1 MAVFCLLPEP
11 IEILPKYGLQAI
23 RKRRIKIA
31 RLLELNDPF
40 EFLGCNLQDRNFR
53 RSLISTKQELSTNN
67 GLICFSRTWRN
78 PVIWAHYADNH
89 KGMCLGFEVK
99 DELLR
104 EVDYVP
110 ERPLPPE
117 NFDEAFMVS
126 LLYSKFSHWRYE
138 QEMRV
143 YVKLDKGNKINGM
156 YFYEFNNELKL
167 KKIIV
172 GSNSEVSRAE
182 VKVALLSY
190 STKVQSIKARPAF
203 GRFEI
208 VTQMRKSLWQ

>member
-1 MAVFCLLPEP
+1 M
-11 IEILPKYGLQAI
+11 
-23 RKRRIKIA
+23 
-31 RLLELNDPF
+31 ELNDPF

-53 RSLISTKQELSTNN
+53 RSLLSTKQELSKDN

-78 PVIWAHYADNH
+78 PVMWTHYADNY
-89 KGMCLGFEVK
+89 KGICLGFEVK

-104 EVDYVP
+104 EVNYVP
-110 ERPLPPE
+110 ERPSPPE
-117 NFDEAFMVS
+117 NLDEAFMMS
-126 LLYSKFSHWRYE
+126 LLYSKFSHWSYE

-143 YVKLDKGNKINGM
+143 YVKLDKGSKINGM

-172 GSNSEVSRAE
+172 GSNSEVSRAD
-182 VKVALLSY
+182 VKVALSSY

-203 GRFEI
+203 GRFKI